1 MNEVLNEKKELIYR
15 LKEYEKLIKS
25 TENKIEEVT
34 NYYEDKLNQEKYNHE
49 ISCDKL
55 RKQIKILKVENDKL
69 VKEATEPIQ
78 KINTLLEIQT
88 SLQKENNEMKDYIF
102 DLETTQK
109 TNSKQIA
116 SLKKEN
122 LELIA
127 QNEKLNSSIYQL
139 RMHLKVKNQ
148 NSSIELR
155 KRHNSLFSKQSPLMV
170 MSVSNLDNKMNNS
183 EICNLSVTDSVFYN
197 ELNSSGYVRKKIKN
211 STNSSLPNVARTEE
225 RRKKK

>member
-1 MNEVLNEKKELIYR
+1 
-15 LKEYEKLIKS
+15 
-25 TENKIEEVT
+25 
-34 NYYEDKLNQEKYNHE
+34 
-49 ISCDKL
+49 
-55 RKQIKILKVENDKL
+55 
-69 VKEATEPIQ
+69 
-78 KINTLLEIQT
+78 
-88 SLQKENNEMKDYIF
+88 MKDYIF

-139 RMHLKVKNQ
+139 RMHLKIKNQ

-197 ELNSSGYVRKKIKN
+197 DLNSSGYVRKKIKN